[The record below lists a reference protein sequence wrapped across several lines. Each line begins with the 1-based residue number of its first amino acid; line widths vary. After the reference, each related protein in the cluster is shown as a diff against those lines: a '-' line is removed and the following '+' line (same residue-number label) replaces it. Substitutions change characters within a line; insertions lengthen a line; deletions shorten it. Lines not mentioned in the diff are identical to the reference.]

1 MLHNFLHSNV
11 PRSATTSLC
20 GMFKCIKCIKCIKW
34 RVIVEK
40 QGFDSHFPRD
50 LGTRDK
56 AKQAKQAKGE
66 SSEEKN
72 TLPIMSGKSRF

>member
-1 MLHNFLHSNV
+1 MFQEVPQPLSAECSNV
-11 PRSATTSLC
+11 SNVSNVSNGELLLKSKVLIHI
-20 GMFKCIKCIKCIKW
+20 FQEI
-34 RVIVEK
+34 
-40 QGFDSHFPRD
+40 
-50 LGTRDK
+50 GTRDK